1 MGKSVAISELEQSYL
16 SPGIARRKFGVMLSK
31 SEEGRSIG

>member
-1 MGKSVAISELEQSYL
+1 MGKRIAKSELEQSYL
-16 SPGIARRKFGVMLSK
+16 SPEIARRKFGVLLSK